1 MRIYSKR
8 ISDKFLSLN
17 VNVNTNLK
25 ILCALGGLSEGDQML
40 GHSEST
46 WALGHLE
53 RTWAIRGT
61 LGT

>member
-1 MRIYSKR
+1 MLMRIYSKR

-46 WALGHLE
+46 
-53 RTWAIRGT
+53 
-61 LGT
+61 